1 METNPSTN
9 IGAAKQAAI
18 HPDHQNPKPEWLRV
32 PQAVRTFG
40 ISRSSLYEW
49 IAAGRIRST
58 CLRKRGAGRGVRL
71 IHFDSLAAF
80 VDQAANQGGIIE

>member
-1 METNPSTN
+1 METNTSTSV
-9 IGAAKQAAI
+9 GAAVQAAI
-18 HPDHQNPKPEWLRV
+18 HPTHQNLKPEWLRV
-32 PQAVRTFG
+32 PQAVRIFG
-40 ISRSSLYEW
+40 ISRSALYEW

-58 CLRKRGAGRGVRL
+58 CIRKRDAVRGVRL